1 MLVGFGGVFESG
13 IVRVPI
19 TSVHQDENALA
30 TAAAELLLTRMNNPT
45 MKLPSVERVIPTTLI
60 VRESTLRLPPTVN
73 SASKS
78 IAVPASKP
86 AAKSSAKGSAKSSAK
101 TSAKSRKR

>member
-45 MKLPSVERVIPTTLI
+45 MKLPSVERVIPTSLI
-60 VRESTLRLPPTVN
+60 VRESTLRLPSAVKP
-73 SASKS
+73 ASKS
-78 IAVPASKP
+78 IATPAAKP
-86 AAKSSAKGSAKSSAK
+86 AAKTKAKASAKK
-101 TSAKSRKR
+101 KSR